1 MRIQNS
7 EFRIQN
13 ANSGVIRKA
22 VEIIKGIMNELTDQ
36 SAYRR
41 YLASHQL
48 THSAAQWRRFTDARW
63 EKAAK
68 RPKCC

>member
-1 MRIQNS
+1 MR
-7 EFRIQN
+7 RI
-13 ANSGVIRKA
+13 I
-22 VEIIKGIMNELTDQ
+22 EILKGIVNELTDQ

-41 YLASHQL
+41 YLVAHRL
-48 THSAAQWRRFTDARW
+48 EDCPEVWRRFTDARW